1 MDKNYNRDNNYNRIN
16 YRNRNEKV
24 RPYVHLQNQESF
36 YMEAGVSMS
45 LIEDMMQKMMRR
57 FDLIDENV
65 KEMQNYLSFL
75 CKRLMPM

>member
-1 MDKNYNRDNNYNRIN
+1 
-16 YRNRNEKV
+16 
-24 RPYVHLQNQESF
+24 
-36 YMEAGVSMS
+36 MEAGVSMS

-65 KEMQNYLSFL
+65 KELQNYLSFL